1 MDRATL
7 FIDGGLIATLELQ
20 PANIFDD
27 AIIIETD
34 LSAGCCFGWQ
44 LNMIVIVTTI
54 LVAAN
59 SRTINARR
67 DTDACRAYMS
77 AREDIVD

>member
-1 MDRATL
+1 
-7 FIDGGLIATLELQ
+7 
-20 PANIFDD
+20 
-27 AIIIETD
+27 
-34 LSAGCCFGWQ
+34 
-44 LNMIVIVTTI
+44 MIVIVTTI